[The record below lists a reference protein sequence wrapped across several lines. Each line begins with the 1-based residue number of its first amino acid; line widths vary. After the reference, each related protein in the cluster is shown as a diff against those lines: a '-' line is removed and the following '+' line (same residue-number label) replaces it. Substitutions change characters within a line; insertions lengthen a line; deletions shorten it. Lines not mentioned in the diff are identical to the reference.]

1 MLTLP
6 RHHIPSLFQ
15 ILRAIVCSPDFIGIN
30 MSQCS
35 FYDLRL
41 KPLLI
46 ENSLSNLSHTMRY
59 KDIFRAHTFQ
69 RHVCRLTVHW
79 FQWIAITGKNVWS
92 VFANRLHNFQYDK
105 CLLRQWNNVHAF
117 NFHTPGRNAPLLCFK
132 LISSHR
138 GIAASAGRVIVKSC
152 HSIWARVYPPI
163 FMQLSLY
170 IFELVRNHPT
180 TA

>member
-30 MSQCS
+30 MRQCS
-35 FYDLRL
+35 FYDVRL

-46 ENSLSNLSHTMRY
+46 ENSLSNRSHTMRY
-59 KDIFRAHTFQ
+59 KDIFEAHTFQ
-69 RHVCRLTVHW
+69 RHVCRLTVHL

-92 VFANRLHNFQYDK
+92 VLTNRLHNFQYDK

-117 NFHTPGRNAPLLCFK
+117 HFHTPSRNAPFLCFK
-132 LISSHR
+132 ADLVPPGHC
-138 GIAASAGRVIVKSC
+138 GFGWPC
-152 HSIWARVYPPI
+152 HSKKLTFDKGTR
-163 FMQLSLY
+163 LSANIYAAIALY
-170 IFELVRNHPT
+170 F
-180 TA
+180 